1 MPGSEDYRKYVEKC
15 FGTIDE
21 KLDMVIDQM
30 TKANHRVSKLEDK
43 SNERQVVIDDFRH
56 LEKDFNCV
64 KQKVE
69 EIDKSLLEVWFFK
82 KYPKVF
88 IGIIAVAV
96 LATFGISFFNKKD
109 MKEIRTKV
117 NWIEA
122 YEKIPYAP
130 TRGAIMAYPD
140 TLTKK

>member
-88 IGIIAVAV
+88 IGIIAAAV
-96 LATFGISFFNKKD
+96 LATFGMSFFNKKD

>member
-1 MPGSEDYRKYVEKC
+1 MTDSPDYRQYIEKC

-43 SNERQVVIDDFRH
+43 SNDRQIVIDDFRH
-56 LEKDFNCV
+56 LEKEFGCV

-69 EIDKSLLEVWFFK
+69 DIDKNLLEVWFFK

-88 IGIIAVAV
+88 FGIITIIV
-96 LATFGISFFNKKD
+96 LTTLGLSFFNSRD
-109 MKEIRTKV
+109 NRDIRKTV
-117 NWIEA
+117 NDIEA
-122 YEKIPYAP
+122 FVKIPNAP
-130 TRGAIMAYPD
+130 IRGAIKAFPD

>member
-88 IGIIAVAV
+88 IGIIAAAV